1 MSAINLVKGQKVELN
16 KEVNM
21 FKVGLG
27 WDTNAANGAA
37 FDLDAMAM
45 VINEDGIAVADDFIY
60 FGHLIN
66 LTESVKH
73 SGDNL
78 TGEGSGDDEV
88 ITIDVNKL
96 PKGTKE
102 VKIFV
107 TIYDAVNRGQN
118 FGQVKNA
125 KANLYEG
132 KNTTPAIT
140 FDLEEDASMGTLLD
154 FCRIYNHNG
163 VWKFEATG
171 ATHNKATAEFIAQ
184 YGL

>member
-1 MSAINLVKGQKVELN
+1 MSTINLVKGQKVELS
-16 KEVNM
+16 KSVST

-27 WDTNAANGAA
+27 WDVNAANGAA
-37 FDLDAMAM
+37 FDLDAMAII
-45 VINEDGIAVADDFIY
+45 VKEDGTSVADNFIY
-60 FGHLIN
+60 FGHLVN
-66 LTESVKH
+66 STESVKH

-88 ITIDVNKL
+88 ITIDTTKL
-96 PKGTKE
+96 PEGTKE

-107 TIYDAVNRGQN
+107 TIYDAANRGQN
-118 FGQVKNA
+118 FGQVRNA

-132 KNTTPAIT
+132 AGTTPVMS

-171 ATHNKATAEFIAQ
+171 ATHNKTTAEFINQ
-184 YGL
+184 FGL